1 MMLRIVYWNI
11 AYLLALHFLKVSKT
25 CCTELFASC
34 PFSRLAEEDRSG
46 ILFTCDYSL
55 FGLVFHVKGKY
66 SIVSFDYS

>member
-1 MMLRIVYWNI
+1 MLSEYSLF
-11 AYLLALHFLKVSKT
+11 ACAAFLEGLAKRVAS
-25 CCTELFASC
+25 ELFASC
-34 PFSRLAEEDRSG
+34 PLSRLAEEDRSG